1 MDIQPRYT
9 KIAKTI
15 QTMYGLVVLEEPNGF
30 PPNETNLY
38 CITPNGKLVW
48 SAEKPEARTLYSRV
62 RLTEDGTTLSTYT
75 IGGHA
80 CDLEPGTGKILS
92 QASIQ

>member
-1 MDIQPRYT
+1 MDIEPRHT
-9 KIAKTI
+9 KIDKTI
-15 QTMYGLVVLEEPNGF
+15 QTMYGLVVLEDPNGF
-30 PPNETNLY
+30 PRNEINLY

-48 SAEKPEARTLYSRV
+48 KAEKPEPNTLYSRM
-62 RLTEDGTTLSTYT
+62 RLTDDGAILSTYT

-92 QASIQ
+92 KTSIQ